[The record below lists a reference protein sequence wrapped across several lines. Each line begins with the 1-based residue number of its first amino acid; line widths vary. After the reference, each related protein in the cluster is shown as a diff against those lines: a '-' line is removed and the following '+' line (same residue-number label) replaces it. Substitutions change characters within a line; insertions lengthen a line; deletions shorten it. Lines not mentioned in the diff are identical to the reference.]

1 MTVIASN
8 LSNGCEPQQPRE
20 HAEQQPGQHRVG
32 QQNRAKRKHRGRLEA
47 LGPQQCVGEVEQQA
61 ERDEAGERVI
71 EDHRSL
77 PLQPF
82 AGVGVADA
90 GREEADRERR
100 HEDVHHRMLLLRR
113 IIHG

>member
-1 MTVIASN
+1 MGAKLSSDANTPSNSPVSAASANRILKSANIA
-8 LSNGCEPQQPRE
+8 
-20 HAEQQPGQHRVG
+20 
-32 QQNRAKRKHRGRLEA
+32 GRLEA
-47 LGPQQCVGEVEQQA
+47 FGPQQCVGEVEQQA